1 MEGLDANDDERV
13 TNVKTKI
20 VKTKFT
26 MSINDASTSGPHF
39 VTICKSESGFLL
51 EINFSFI
58 SF

>member
-13 TNVKTKI
+13 TN

-51 EINFSFI
+51 
-58 SF
+58 